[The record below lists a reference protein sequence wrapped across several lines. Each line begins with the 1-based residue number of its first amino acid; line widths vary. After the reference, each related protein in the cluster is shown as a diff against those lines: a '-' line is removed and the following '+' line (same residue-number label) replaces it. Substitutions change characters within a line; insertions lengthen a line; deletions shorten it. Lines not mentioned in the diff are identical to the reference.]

1 MRRKRGDSESPLLLP
16 IMDNTRLNTIINEAL
31 ENKNAF
37 LVDLEIK
44 EGNVITVYADT
55 DNGITIQELK
65 MLNREIESALDR
77 DVEDFALTVSS
88 PGLSNPFKIKRQ
100 YKNNIGRWIKVKT
113 TDRETVIGKLEDADD
128 DKITLSIPPE
138 KKKDS
143 ARIETLAYEEIVET
157 KIEIRF

>member
-1 MRRKRGDSESPLLLP
+1 
-16 IMDNTRLNTIINEAL
+16 MDTVRLNTIINEAL

-37 LVDLEIK
+37 LVDLKIA
-44 EGNVITVYADT
+44 EGNVITVFADT
-55 DNGITIQELK
+55 DTGITVQELK
-65 MLNREIESALDR
+65 MLNREIEGALDR

-88 PGLSNPFKIKRQ
+88 PGLSKPFKLKRQ
-100 YKNNIGRWIKVKT
+100 YKNNIGRWVKVKT
-113 TDRETVIGKLEDADD
+113 TDQETVIGKLEDADD

-143 ARIETLAYEEIVET
+143 AKSKILAFEEIVET